1 MNMVKNRFVITASN
15 GSRIPLEITAVK
27 KGTTAFIVIKGSIYS
42 WSTASSYDVAK
53 KIKDFKKE
61 GATNADVYVS
71 SGGGDCFEAQEILN
85 LIADN
90 FESKNVKIRVG
101 AVAAS
106 AATRFLTEYYSVAK
120 KNSKFMI
127 HKPMGNPSGNE
138 DQIES
143 GLKLIKDMTLEYK
156 KAYAAKMNKTED
168 EIEQMWAKGDYW
180 MTAQE
185 AKAEGLINEIEDE
198 DEQID
203 ATARLQLVACGAPNV
218 PKIKNT
224 KTEIKRME
232 LSVLAV
238 QLGLPSTATQA
249 EVDAKLKQVTADAAK
264 VSGLVKAQADQEKA
278 DKSAKVKALLDG
290 AEKDKKITAEQRPQW
305 QVMAEANLEA
315 ATTAIGGLKSI
326 TAISEGLKPGAN
338 GEVNAEQAKWTYE
351 EFQKNDPEAF
361 AKLPEDKQTALIDA
375 HYKEN

>member
-1 MNMVKNRFVITASN
+1 MYPNRFLITASN
-15 GSRIPLEITAVK
+15 GSKVPLEITAVK

-42 WSTASSYDVAK
+42 WGSASSYDVGK
-53 KIKDFKKE
+53 VIKDFKKD
-61 GATNADVYVS
+61 GAIDADVYVS

-90 FESKNVKIRVG
+90 FEAKNVKVRVG

-106 AATRFLTEYYSVAK
+106 AATRFLTTYYSVAK

-168 EIEQMWAKGDYW
+168 EVEQLWAKGDYW
-180 MTAQE
+180 MTAKE
-185 AKAEGLINEIEDE
+185 AKDFGLIDEIEDE
-198 DEQID
+198 DEKID
-203 ATARLQLVACGAPNV
+203 ATAHFQLVACGAPNI
-218 PKIKNT
+218 PKLENT
-224 KTEIKRME
+224 KTNIKRME

-238 QLGLPSTATQA
+238 QLGLPSTATQS
-249 EVDAKLKQVTADAAK
+249 EVDAKINELKVQAA
-264 VSGLVKAQADQEKA
+264 SAQGLVQAAADQDKA

-290 AEKDKKITAEQRPQW
+290 AEKDKKITAAQRPQW
-305 QVMAEANLEA
+305 ELIANGNLDA
-315 ATTAIGGLKSI
+315 ATTALGALKSI
-326 TAISEGLKPGAN
+326 TAISAELTPGAN
-338 GEVNAEQAKWTYE
+338 AAQTATQANWTYADYLE
-351 EFQKNDPEAF
+351 KDQTAF
-361 AKLPEDKQTALIDA
+361 EKLPEAKQTALVNA
-375 HYKEN
+375 HYQEK